1 MEFDDEKLMVKKIGL
16 EGDALDHY
24 KTIKFVYQVVP
35 KSRKHSLLILTVEY
49 EKLDDDS
56 PHPYK
61 YIDIMIGMTKDMES
75 HMNY

>member
-35 KSRKHSLLILTVEY
+35 RSRKHSLLILTVEY
-49 EKLDDDS
+49 EKLDNDS
-56 PHPYK
+56 PYPYK